1 MTTTVA
7 APEQASTEQR
17 DQFLAFVADQETY
30 AVVDQVIGEMMLPN
44 AAIREGT
51 VKDAV
56 KYLGEHRSP
65 KLLLVDLSDSELPL
79 SEINSLA
86 DVCEPGV
93 TVIAFGQRND
103 CGLFRDL
110 LQHGIADYL
119 VKPITPPLLQKA
131 VLAASEQS
139 GMIKSSNKLGKLV
152 AVTGTRGGV
161 GS

>member
-1 MTTTVA
+1 MTATIA

-30 AVVDQVIGEMMLPN
+30 AVVDQVIGEMMLPS

-65 KLLLVDLSDSELPL
+65 RLLVVDMGDSELPL
-79 SEINSLA
+79 SDINSLA

-93 TVIAFGQRND
+93 TVVALPAQRLRAVPRPAAARRRRLPGQ
-103 CGLFRDL
+103 
-110 LQHGIADYL
+110 ADHAA
-119 VKPITPPLLQKA
+119 A
-131 VLAASEQS
+131 VAE
-139 GMIKSSNKLGKLV
+139 GDP
-152 AVTGTRGGV
+152 GG
-161 GS
+161 

>member
-1 MTTTVA
+1 MATTIA

-56 KYLGEHRSP
+56 KHLGEHRSP
-65 KLLLVDLSDSELPL
+65 KLLVVDLGDSELPL
-79 SEINSLA
+79 SDINGLA

-93 TVIAFGQRND
+93 TVLAFGQRK
-103 CGLFRDL
+103 
-110 LQHGIADYL
+110 
-119 VKPITPPLLQKA
+119 VKFGKA
-131 VLAASEQS
+131 
-139 GMIKSSNKLGKLV
+139 
-152 AVTGTRGGV
+152 
-161 GS
+161 